1 MMMKTTVTPTWDDM
15 SDRRSIWLNI
25 MARLRPGV
33 SRKQAQAAM
42 TVLYHQ
48 EQSED
53 AKANPEA
60 SANFRKKF
68 LKNKFTLTDAAKG
81 VSSLREKFSTPLV
94 VLMAMVGTL
103 LLIACGNVANPLV
116 ARAATR
122 QRDLDP
128 PFARSQQGCDFSA
141 RIHRETAAVAGAW
154 RTRIAGCFLDW
165 SPAVT
170 VPAIRE
176 RGAGLLDFTRRP
188 HFVAKSA
195 REPDISYSL
204 SLAGGVPHLLGDR
217 VPSPGGQYS
226 LTFSNNHAA
235 IRRVT
240 DGKTY
245 SLERRDADPGST
257 AWSPHDKHFAIVFHQ
272 PGTSTP
278 DRVEVLGAESGR
290 GATVASSASRR
301 IDGIALLSDHELV
314 YYKERICTADRT
326 QSLCGRP

>member
-122 QRDLDP
+122 QREISIRL
-128 PFARSQQGCDFSA
+128 SLGLGK
-141 RIHRETAAVAGAW
+141 GAIF
-154 RTRIAGCFLDW
+154 RLVFI
-165 SPAVT
+165 
-170 VPAIRE
+170 E
-176 RGAGLLDFTRRP
+176 RLLLSLVRGGLGLL
-188 HFVAKSA
+188 
-195 REPDISYSL
+195 
-204 SLAGGVPHLLGDR
+204 
-217 VPSPGGQYS
+217 
-226 LTFSNNHAA
+226 
-235 IRRVT
+235 
-240 DGKTY
+240 
-245 SLERRDADPGST
+245 
-257 AWSPHDKHFAIVFHQ
+257 
-272 PGTSTP
+272 
-278 DRVEVLGAESGR
+278 
-290 GATVASSASRR
+290 VASWT
-301 IDGIALLSDHELV
+301 GALLLRFLPFENVGQVFSTSPDG
-314 YYKERICTADRT
+314 RI
-326 QSLCGRP
+326 S